1 MVTHVLLA
9 QARENEMKYFE
20 GHPQYRQILS
30 RCGTKHLSESLNK
43 VCQHLLQAAS
53 PFALFKFFIF
63 LDPDESHPKFA
74 S

>member
-1 MVTHVLLA
+1 MVTHVLFA

-43 VCQHLLQAAS
+43 VCQDLCCKLPLHLHCLNFS
-53 PFALFKFFIF
+53 YF
-63 LDPDESHPKFA
+63 
-74 S
+74 